1 MPCSFRNIGTDWM
14 PFFLNRNPNANPQE
28 LLKTVSG
35 DIDAFIKE
43 APQFDDITMLS
54 FQYAGTEEKN
64 LNELTLEAKVEN
76 LDQVLSFVDGQLEQ
90 LNCPLKIQIQ
100 IDVAVEELYVNI
112 ASYAYDSP
120 GGSATIRVEVLQD
133 PQAVSITFIDHG
145 IPYDPLKKP
154 DPDVTLSAEERQIGG
169 LGIYMVKKSM
179 DGIYYEYKDGQNIL
193 RIQKNIG

>member
-1 MPCSFRNIGTDWM
+1 M

-90 LNCPLKIQIQ
+90 LNCPLKIQMQ

-179 DGIYYEYKDGQNIL
+179 DGVYYEYKDGQNIL

>member
-1 MPCSFRNIGTDWM
+1 MPCSFRNIGTDRM

-90 LNCPLKIQIQ
+90 LNCPLKIQMQ

-179 DGIYYEYKDGQNIL
+179 DGVYYEYKDGQNIL